1 MGTGE
6 SGLFS
11 EVAIVEG
18 FKQESMY
25 GVSAQKVAVVERW
38 PLVDV
43 RLYFFNIF
51 LYNYV
56 VVAHIRLR
64 CQELMIKS

>member
-25 GVSAQKVAVVERW
+25 GVSPQKVAVVERW

>member
-1 MGTGE
+1 
-6 SGLFS
+6 
-11 EVAIVEG
+11 
-18 FKQESMY
+18 MY

>member
-18 FKQESMY
+18 FKLESMY

>member
-1 MGTGE
+1 M
-6 SGLFS
+6 
-11 EVAIVEG
+11 AIVERL
-18 FKQESMY
+18 KQESMY

-38 PLVDV
+38 PFVDV

>member
-11 EVAIVEG
+11 EVAIVER

-25 GVSAQKVAVVERW
+25 GVSAQKGAVVERW

-56 VVAHIRLR
+56 LVAHIRLR

>member
-11 EVAIVEG
+11 EVAIVERL
-18 FKQESMY
+18 KQESMY

-43 RLYFFNIF
+43 RLYFCKFS
-51 LYNYV
+51 L
-56 VVAHIRLR
+56 
-64 CQELMIKS
+64 

>member
-1 MGTGE
+1 M
-6 SGLFS
+6 
-11 EVAIVEG
+11 AIVERL
-18 FKQESMY
+18 KQESKY
-25 GVSAQKVAVVERW
+25 GVSAQKVAVEERW